1 MSSLLL
7 GLLPSITI
15 LTSENTKTFCA
26 KDTISGSLSGIN
38 SIKCILYTLWN
49 VYVTHCLP
57 SVVKRKAVITERE
70 DFSKYG
76 SSLFSWTK
84 DLGPSIWDKGQRA
97 YFLT

>member
-1 MSSLLL
+1 MTAL
-7 GLLPSITI
+7 
-15 LTSENTKTFCA
+15 SENSGKVSFISIISA
-26 KDTISGSLSGIN
+26 NYTISGSLSGIN

-76 SSLFSWTK
+76 SSLFSWAK
-84 DLGPSIWDKGQRA
+84 DLGSGIWDQGPI
-97 YFLT
+97 F

>member
-1 MSSLLL
+1 MTAL
-7 GLLPSITI
+7 
-15 LTSENTKTFCA
+15 SENSGKVSFISIISA
-26 KDTISGSLSGIN
+26 NYTISGSLSGIN

-76 SSLFSWTK
+76 SSLFSWLMYNTSYIN
-84 DLGPSIWDKGQRA
+84 LENLYNLLKGKI
-97 YFLT
+97 L